1 MAKSNETVETTK
13 EEPKKIEY
21 VATKE
26 CMYQNKWFGEGK
38 TIMADENFKH
48 ACFVKRSDYVERKKA
63 GKIYDPTREEI
74 EKVRL
79 GEVMRGVYK
88 N

>member
-1 MAKSNETVETTK
+1 MAKSTESVETI
-13 EEPKKIEY
+13 KIEY

-26 CMYQNKWFGEGK
+26 CMYQNKWFGEGQ
-38 TIMADENFKH
+38 TIMADENFIH

>member
-1 MAKSNETVETTK
+1 
-13 EEPKKIEY
+13 
-21 VATKE
+21 
-26 CMYQNKWFGEGK
+26 
-38 TIMADENFKH
+38 MADENFKH